1 MTLRLKDPALLI
13 VLVLLFVAI
22 LLSVTGELLL
32 KHGVNQLG
40 ILELRTDNLVPVF
53 IRVFTNPFVLLG
65 FIFLFGGSIFWLSM
79 ISRVPLSYAYP
90 MLSTSYILVLGASW
104 LFLGEQINP
113 VQIIGVLVIMLGVS
127 LVFGAISERT
137 TYRPCT

>member
-1 MTLRLKDPALLI
+1 
-13 VLVLLFVAI
+13 LLFVAI

-40 ILELRTDNLVPVF
+40 VLELRSDNLVPVF

-127 LVFGAISERT
+127 LVFWSNQ
-137 TYRPCT
+137 

>member
-1 MTLRLKDPALLI
+1 MTLRLKDSALLV

-40 ILELRTDNLVPVF
+40 ILELHADNLVPEF

-127 LVFGAISERT
+127 LVFWSNQ
-137 TYRPCT
+137 

>member
-1 MTLRLKDPALLI
+1 LKDSALLI

-40 ILELRTDNLVPVF
+40 VLELHSDNLVPVF

-127 LVFGAISERT
+127 LVFWSNQ
-137 TYRPCT
+137 

>member
-40 ILELRTDNLVPVF
+40 VLELHADNLVPVF

-127 LVFGAISERT
+127 LVFWSNQ
-137 TYRPCT
+137 

>member
-1 MTLRLKDPALLI
+1 MTLRLKDSALLV

-40 ILELRTDNLVPVF
+40 VLELRSDNLVPVF

-79 ISRVPLSYAYP
+79 ISRGPLSYAYP

-127 LVFGAISERT
+127 LVFWSNQ
-137 TYRPCT
+137 

>member
-1 MTLRLKDPALLI
+1 MV

-40 ILELRTDNLVPVF
+40 VLELHANNLVPEV

-127 LVFGAISERT
+127 LVFWSKQ
-137 TYRPCT
+137 

>member
-1 MTLRLKDPALLI
+1 MTLRLKDSALLV

-40 ILELRTDNLVPVF
+40 VLELRSDNLVPVF

-127 LVFGAISERT
+127 LVFWSNQ
-137 TYRPCT
+137 

>member
-1 MTLRLKDPALLI
+1 MV

-127 LVFGAISERT
+127 LVFWSNQ
-137 TYRPCT
+137 

>member
-1 MTLRLKDPALLI
+1 
-13 VLVLLFVAI
+13 LLFVAV

-40 ILELRTDNLVPVF
+40 ILELHLDNLIPVLAR
-53 IRVFTNPFVLLG
+53 IFTNLFVLLG

-90 MLSTSYILVLGASW
+90 LLSTSYILVLGASW
-104 LFLGEQINP
+104 IFFGEQINP
-113 VQIIGVLVIMLGVS
+113 VRILGVLVIMLGVS
-127 LVFGAISERT
+127 LVFWSNQ
-137 TYRPCT
+137 

>member
-1 MTLRLKDPALLI
+1 
-13 VLVLLFVAI
+13 VVVFVLLFVAI

-40 ILELRTDNLVPVF
+40 ILELHPDNLIPVL
-53 IRVFTNPFVLLG
+53 IRVFTNLFVLLG
-65 FIFLFGGSIFWLSM
+65 FIFLFSGAIFWLSM

-90 MLSTSYILVLGASW
+90 MLSTSYILVIGASW
-104 LFLGEQINP
+104 LFLGEPITP

-127 LVFGAISERT
+127 LVFWSKQ
-137 TYRPCT
+137 

>member
-1 MTLRLKDPALLI
+1 MTLRLKDSALLI

-40 ILELRTDNLVPVF
+40 VLELRSDNLVPVF

-127 LVFGAISERT
+127 LVFWSNQ
-137 TYRPCT
+137 

>member
-127 LVFGAISERT
+127 LVFWSNQ
-137 TYRPCT
+137 

>member
-40 ILELRTDNLVPVF
+40 VLELRTDNLVPVF

-127 LVFGAISERT
+127 LVFWSNQ
-137 TYRPCT
+137 